1 MLPNEMAY
9 PPEGMDGKAKRNF
22 AATPEDTYRNL
33 AQYYDIPALS
43 FRDATYQLGDGKA
56 LGFSWE
62 SFMGPDRLHPNDLGH
77 KVKGPGCSHRP
88 YPSGRPYA
96 SSMQACSS
104 SMQMLAQ
111 TRKQQQQDQRQ
122 HHLHCV

>member
-1 MLPNEMAY
+1 MLPNEMAF
-9 PPEGMDGKAKRNF
+9 PAEGMDGKAKRNF
-22 AATPEDTYRNL
+22 AATPEDVYRNL

-77 KVKGPGCSHRP
+77 KVRAPGGSPGPCLPAGLPCADGTCRHAA
-88 YPSGRPYA
+88 GRSA
-96 SSMQACSS
+96 GSSTTCVCDSS
-104 SMQMLAQ
+104 AW
-111 TRKQQQQDQRQ
+111 
-122 HHLHCV
+122 